1 MNRLSKIISIAAFS
15 TMVLLL
21 PAIASA
27 QYYPNGNQYPNDPY
41 GRNGGYNNG
50 GYGNGQYGSYG
61 DMRSTVRNLKSRA
74 RDFQRQLDRDL
85 DRSRLNGTRREDQ
98 MNQLADRFKDAV
110 NDLDNDGYNNGRYNS
125 NADREL
131 RRVFDAAG
139 QIERTISRSGVS
151 YQSQNIWSSIR
162 NDLQVLSRVNGV
174 NPNTRGNGRNNGGW
188 GNGNGNGNGNGGWG
202 NGRNNNGN
210 RNGLP
215 SWWPF

>member
-1 MNRLSKIISIAAFS
+1 
-15 TMVLLL
+15 MVLLL

-50 GYGNGQYGSYG
+50 GYGNGQYGNYG
-61 DMRSTVRNLKSRA
+61 DMRSTVRNLKNRA

-98 MNQLADRFKDAV
+98 MNELADRFKDAV
-110 NDLDNDGYNNGRYNS
+110 NDLDNNGYNNSRYNN

-188 GNGNGNGNGNGGWG
+188 GNGRSGGS
-202 NGRNNNGN
+202 